1 MKLSELASLTAAR
14 VEGDSSDIEITG
26 AAGLDDAVAGQITFL
41 ANPRYTPRVNSTQAS
56 AIYLAEDVQ
65 IDRELPVLRAKNPYL
80 AYTRALRLFHPE
92 SPHAP
97 FIHESAVIDP
107 SATIATDVWIG
118 ACSVIGPCSEIAAGG
133 PIPA

>member
-26 AAGLDDAVAGQITFL
+26 AAGLDEAGPGQISFL

-56 AIYLAEDVQ
+56 AIYLSEDAQ

-80 AYTRALRLFHPE
+80 AYTRALRLFHLGTRQ
-92 SPHAP
+92 AP
-97 FIHESAVIDP
+97 LIHQSAVID
-107 SATIATDVWIG
+107 
-118 ACSVIGPCSEIAAGG
+118 
-133 PIPA
+133 